1 MDAQR
6 CSQVDRQGRGRPGL
20 LASPPAGG
28 GGDVSMAAAPSLTAG
43 IRLYS
48 LIREA
53 VKNVQMDG
61 R

>member
-20 LASPPAGG
+20 LASPPQRRHP
-28 GGDVSMAAAPSLTAG
+28 VPIAAAPSLTDE
-43 IRLYS
+43 INFYS
-48 LIREA
+48 FIREA
-53 VKNVQMDG
+53 VKNV